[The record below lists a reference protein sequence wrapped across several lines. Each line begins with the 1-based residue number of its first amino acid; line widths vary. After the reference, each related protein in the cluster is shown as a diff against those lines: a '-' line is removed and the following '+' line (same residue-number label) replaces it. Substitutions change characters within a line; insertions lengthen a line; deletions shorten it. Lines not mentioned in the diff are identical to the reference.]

1 MSKGRVEVICGPM
14 FSGKS
19 EELLRR
25 VHRTQLASLP
35 VLLFK
40 PQMDTRY
47 SETEVVSHGGLRKG
61 CLNITA
67 AEEILAYP
75 RVAVVGIDEAQFLQG
90 NLEFVVETLA
100 HEGVRVIL
108 AGLDTD
114 YLGKPFGHMG
124 SILAVADE
132 VTKLKAVCMRCG
144 ADAAKTYRMTV
155 SAEQI
160 LVGGMGE
167 YEARCRACW
176 RVAGA

>member
-1 MSKGRVEVICGPM
+1 MKGRVEVICGPM

-40 PQMDTRY
+40 PKMDTRY
-47 SETEVVSHGGLRKG
+47 SENEVVSHGGVRKN

-67 AEEILAYP
+67 AEEILVYP

-90 NLEFVVETLA
+90 DLVFVVETLA
-100 HEGVRVIL
+100 HEGVRVVL

-114 YLGKPFGHMG
+114 YLGKPFGCMG
-124 SILAVADE
+124 SLLAVADE

-144 ADAAKTYRMTV
+144 ADAAKTYRVAV
-155 SAEQI
+155 SSEQVM
-160 LVGGMGE
+160 VGGMGE

-176 RVAGA
+176 RVAGV